1 MPNIDSSEYI
11 RRLKLTTIKYAND
24 GANPKKFRELT
35 RFDSYDASSIRAT
48 GAVCND
54 ACRITVKPH
63 NIFGAKQVAADR
75 KPHF

>member
-35 RFDSYDASSIRAT
+35 RFDSYDASIRAP
-48 GAVCND
+48 GGVCTD
-54 ACRITVKPH
+54 ACRLTVKPH
-63 NIFGAKQVAADR
+63 NIFAAKQVAADR